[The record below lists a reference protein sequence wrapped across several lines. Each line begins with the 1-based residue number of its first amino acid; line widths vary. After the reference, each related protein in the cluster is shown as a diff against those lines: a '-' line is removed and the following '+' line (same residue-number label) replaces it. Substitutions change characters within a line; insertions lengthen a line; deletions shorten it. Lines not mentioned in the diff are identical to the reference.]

1 MMSHD
6 EAEVLRLGWGPLI
19 SASGP
24 VSARWQGERH
34 VVPLLVM
41 LILMTWLSAICGVSP
56 L

>member
-24 VSARWQGERH
+24 FSARWQGERH